1 MSLKAGIQSDGAGL
15 DELAEP
21 DTIICR
27 CEGVTRAQ
35 ISEVVQQG
43 ADTLRTVKSV
53 TRCGMGNC
61 QGRMCEH
68 TVAAIIAHEL
78 AGEGVTQE
86 DVGYYSIRPPLHPL
100 PQSFL
105 ADAVPEEE

>member
-1 MSLKAGIQSDGAGL
+1 
-15 DELAEP
+15 LAEP

-43 ADTLRTVKSV
+43 ADTLSAVKAV

-61 QGRMCEH
+61 QGRVCASAV
-68 TVAAIIAHEL
+68 TAVVAQEL
-78 AGEGVTQE
+78 GQPQADIGQFRV
-86 DVGYYSIRPPLHPL
+86 RPPLFPVPL
-100 PQSFL
+100 SALKPTEFDL
-105 ADAVPEEE
+105 A